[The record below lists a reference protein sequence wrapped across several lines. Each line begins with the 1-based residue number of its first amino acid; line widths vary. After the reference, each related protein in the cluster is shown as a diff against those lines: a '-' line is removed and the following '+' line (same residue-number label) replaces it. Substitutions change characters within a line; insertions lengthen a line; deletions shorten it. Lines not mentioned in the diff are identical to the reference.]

1 VIERLL
7 AHAGYLAVT
16 GLLVAGGLGV
26 PVPEELVQLTAG
38 VLAHRGVLSLPL
50 ALLAAWGGIVVGDLL
65 WFRLARRAGPA
76 LLERPRVQ
84 RVLTPRR
91 RAWVERH
98 VQRHPVLLVVVA
110 RHASGLRLVAFA
122 LAAVHGVRTRTFV
135 LADSAS
141 ALLSVPLV
149 VTLGY
154 LSSAHLAAVEHDVR
168 RVELTVV
175 AVALLGAGAWAWWRR
190 RRA

>member
-26 PVPEELVQLTAG
+26 PVPEEVVQLTAG

-76 LLERPRVQ
+76 LLARPRVR
-84 RVLTPRR
+84 RVLTARR

-98 VQRHPVLLVVVA
+98 VQRHPVLLVMVA
-110 RHASGLRLVAFA
+110 RHTSGLRLVAFA
-122 LAAVHGVRTRTFV
+122 LAALHGVRTRTFV
-135 LADSAS
+135 LADGAS
-141 ALLSVPLV
+141 ALLSVPVV

-154 LSSAHLAAVEHDVR
+154 LFSAHLAAVEHGVR
-168 RVELTVV
+168 RVEL
-175 AVALLGAGAWAWWRR
+175 ALLTAVLVGAGAWAFWRR
-190 RRA
+190 RRG